1 MADLDA
7 LRPEVREAVEYMD
20 TGGVARIAA
29 GGWRII
35 RAELLRL
42 TDDNARLRDPEGEW
56 INRGALDHWKD
67 RAERA
72 EAELAALKARIAEAP
87 VAYLTSKTG
96 VGPCNVASMAH
107 GVVFDSSSYGKSVRV
122 VLDE

>member
-1 MADLDA
+1 MNELDT
-7 LRPEVREAVEYMD
+7 LRPEVADAVSALDETTCMTNPGLKWYA
-20 TGGVARIAA
+20 T
-29 GGWRII
+29 I

-42 TDDNARLRDPEGEW
+42 ARNDADAR
-56 INRGALDHWKD
+56 IALDADHDWKEMYE
-67 RAERA
+67 RAKKA
-72 EAELAALKARIAEAP
+72 EAELAAVKARIADAP